1 MRNIPLASK
10 PPSTTATASSFPIE
24 TFQDNADVASISP
37 SISSGSPE
45 IFERIDDHLIDQQQ
59 NDQMD
64 TKYSEDLVFDAFDDI
79 ATQFFTAKNLFCNI
93 AVSTTGLFVTY
104 AI

>member
-1 MRNIPLASK
+1 M
-10 PPSTTATASSFPIE
+10 
-24 TFQDNADVASISP
+24 
-37 SISSGSPE
+37 
-45 IFERIDDHLIDQQQ
+45 IDQQQ

-93 AVSTTGLFVTY
+93 AVSTTGLIVTY